1 MFVNIYWKRML
12 VWSGQNVIE
21 GRIPLPDFDQGTV
34 DKTIYNTRGSVCDC
48 IMKYIAEILSTFV
61 EFAGSIYFIFS

>member
-21 GRIPLPDFDQGTV
+21 GRIPLTDFGTV
-34 DKTIYNTRGSVCDC
+34 DKTIYN
-48 IMKYIAEILSTFV
+48 IIIWEEAFV
-61 EFAGSIYFIFS
+61 TV

>member
-1 MFVNIYWKRML
+1 M
-12 VWSGQNVIE
+12 IE